1 MLLKTIL
8 KDEFRLLTFRTP
20 SAGIREHP
28 GAYLAF
34 GLVLTWATG
43 VGRYWD
49 SAEAMLWQHLG
60 LGSLVYVFLL
70 ALVLWLLVAPLRP
83 RNWSYR
89 NILLFITLTSPPA
102 LFYAIPVEIFVSS
115 STALTINAV
124 FLAVVAFWRV
134 ALLFVFL
141 NRVAGLGGF
150 TIVVAAL
157 LPLAL
162 IVDGLTF
169 LNLEHLVYETMVG
182 LRDPEGVQP
191 KAAFTIVQAISTL
204 SVLVTPVLLALYAW
218 IAGGRRPNREA
229 GAVTADDRFGVP
241 KGGERLRM
249 NIPNVHSREDL
260 DFAVRTLRMARASVA
275 PNATPPN

>member
-1 MLLKTIL
+1 MLLKTL
-8 KDEFRLLTFRTP
+8 LNDEFRLHTFRTP

-28 GAYLAF
+28 GAYLAL
-34 GLVLTWATG
+34 GLALTWAAG

-49 SAEAMLWQHLG
+49 STEAMLWQHLG

-83 RNWSYR
+83 RTWSYR

-102 LFYAIPVEIFVSS
+102 LLYAIPVEIFVSS

-124 FLAVVAFWRV
+124 FLAVVALWRV

-141 NRVAGLGGF
+141 NRVAGLGGV

-182 LRDPEGVQP
+182 LRDPEGVQAQ
-191 KAAFTIVQAISTL
+191 AADSVVQAISTL
-204 SVLVTPVLLALYAW
+204 SVLVTPVLLALYAR
-218 IAGGRRPNREA
+218 ITGGRRPNREA
-229 GAVTADDRFGVP
+229 GAVTADDRFGVT
-241 KGGERLRM
+241 
-249 NIPNVHSREDL
+249 S
-260 DFAVRTLRMARASVA
+260 ARTA
-275 PNATPPN
+275 